1 MAIPTHPNTSRQSFN
16 TLKRNIVP
24 LHVDILEEGATDT
37 GGSTHDWMK
46 EGILLLS
53 T

>member
-1 MAIPTHPNTSRQSFN
+1 MVNPTHPNASRQSFN
-16 TLKRNIVP
+16 TLKRNIAP

-46 EGILLLS
+46 GILLLS